1 MAASATPSLL
11 YVTDFSDSSMSALE
25 WAITEALRH
34 NLHISV
40 LYPYRLD
47 QVKKK
52 ENGIQ
57 SKKELE
63 LEAAEKF
70 GRLAEGVLQK
80 NQVSFDFKA
89 EIGFLRDRISEH
101 AKRHNDVL
109 LVIGKKLASA
119 ESFAELVEE
128 TSMPVVIVPP
138 KRR

>member
-1 MAASATPSLL
+1 
-11 YVTDFSDSSMSALE
+11 MSALE
-25 WAITEALRH
+25 WAIAEALNH
-34 NLHISV
+34 NLHLSV

-70 GRLAEGVLQK
+70 ERLAEGMLQK
-80 NQVSFDFKA
+80 SKISFDFKA
-89 EIGFLRDRISEH
+89 EIGFLRDRITEH
-101 AKRHNDVL
+101 AKKHNDVL

-119 ESFAELVEE
+119 ESFTELVEE
-128 TSMPVVIVPP
+128 TNIPVVIIPQ